1 MHEKST
7 GCFSD
12 RRSGPGK
19 SFVSHFSWLIYQMY
33 DTSEKSTHQLVMLIE
48 RPTIRFYGIGNPPH
62 PALSPHKMGGEGMP
76 GTDSLVAREA
86 HVVKC
91 GDWKYNLAR
100 MGEIRP

>member
-62 PALSPHKMGGEGMP
+62 PALSPHER
-76 GTDSLVAREA
+76 VEREYPA
-86 HVVKC
+86 S
-91 GDWKYNLAR
+91 
-100 MGEIRP
+100 IRSWGKRLML